1 MSDHNLLAKKIR
13 LISLYELYQQ
23 LFTDKQQAYFE
34 EYYFEDLSLAEIAE
48 NHHVSRNAV
57 HDQVKKVESGLEV
70 YEDKLAML
78 ETAMAYQQLLEK
90 IDAADSL
97 EAVKSLL
104 DEARIEVEVTIG
116 RD

>member
-1 MSDHNLLAKKIR
+1 MEKKVR

-23 LFTDKQQAYFE
+23 LFTEKQQAYFE

-48 NHHVSRNAV
+48 NHQVSRNAV
-57 HDQVKKVESGLEV
+57 HDQVKKVEHGLET
-70 YEDKLAML
+70 YEAKLGML
-78 ETAMAYQQLLEK
+78 EMAMTYEQLLEK
-90 IDAADSL
+90 IYAAESL
-97 EAVKSLL
+97 ETVKALL